1 MENGEWLDSYLSFL
15 GVERNLS
22 PATLQSY
29 EEDLRHFVYWADDR
43 GTKISALTP
52 QELDEFLTD
61 VASYAEYSPTSVAR
75 HFSSLRG
82 FLKYLLREKAFPYST
97 DSLLATPRI
106 GHYLPQCLTREEV
119 DSIFERIN
127 EISKH
132 KERDTALIELL
143 YSEGLRI
150 AEALS
155 LRISDIDFEN
165 EWITPIGKGNKQR
178 LVPLGTKA
186 KANIKAWMN
195 GPRLELSPK
204 TDTVILNTRGKKMS
218 RMGAWKLIQTYTAHL
233 AKHVT
238 PHTFRHSFAT
248 HCLEAGM
255 DLRVLQELL
264 GHANVT
270 TTQIYT
276 HINNQM
282 IQEEHKSFHP
292 REQKNKKP
300 SKD

>member
-1 MENGEWLDSYLSFL
+1 MDNSDWLDSYLSFL

-22 PATLQSY
+22 PATIQSY
-29 EEDLRHFVYWADDR
+29 EEDLRHFVFWADNRNARIAD
-43 GTKISALTP
+43 LTP
-52 QELDEFLTD
+52 PDLDTFLTE
-61 VASYAEYSPTSVAR
+61 VAGNADYSPTSVAR

-82 FLKYLLREKAFPYST
+82 FLKFLLREKAFPYST

-119 DSIFERIN
+119 ESVFD
-127 EISKH
+127 EIRLTSKRP
-132 KERDTALIELL
+132 ERDTALLELL

-150 AEALS
+150 AEALT
-155 LRISDIDFEN
+155 LRPQDIDFEN

-178 LVPLGTKA
+178 LVPLGQKA
-186 KANIKAWMN
+186 KTNLKIWMDCVR
-195 GPRLELSPK
+195 PSLSPK
-204 TDTVILNTRGKKMS
+204 SNTVILNSLGKKMT
-218 RMGAWKLIQTYTAHL
+218 RMGAWKLIQRYTAHL
-233 AKHVT
+233 EKHVT

-276 HINNQM
+276 HVNDQM
-282 IQEEHKSFHP
+282 IREEHRNFHP
-292 REQKNKKP
+292 RELENAKNGAL
-300 SKD
+300 

>member
-1 MENGEWLDSYLSFL
+1 MSNAECLDSYLSFL

-29 EEDLRHFVYWADDR
+29 GEDLRHFIDWADKR
-43 GTKISALTP
+43 ESPLSALTP
-52 QELDEFLTD
+52 EDLDAFLTE
-61 VASYAEYSPTSVAR
+61 VASAENYSPTSVAR

-82 FLKYLLREKAFPYST
+82 FLKFLQREKIFAYSI
-97 DSLLATPRI
+97 DSLLATPRL
-106 GHYLPQCLTREEV
+106 GHYLPECLTIEEI
-119 DSIFERIN
+119 DSVFDKIQ
-127 EISKH
+127 EISKNP
-132 KERDTALIELL
+132 ERDTALIELL

-155 LRISDIDFEN
+155 LRPQDIDFEN

-178 LVPLGTKA
+178 LVPLGSKA
-186 KANIKAWMN
+186 KENLKIWMQ
-195 GPRLELSPK
+195 GPRLELAPK
-204 TDTVILNTRGKKMS
+204 SNTVIVNARGKKMS
-218 RMGAWKLIQTYTAHL
+218 RMGAWQLIQKFTAHL
-233 AKHVT
+233 EKHVT

-264 GHANVT
+264 WHANVS

-276 HINNQM
+276 HVIIQM
-282 IQEEHKSFHP
+282 IRGEHQIFHP
-292 REQKNKKP
+292 REIQSREK
-300 SKD
+300 

>member
-1 MENGEWLDSYLSFL
+1 MTNGDWLDAYLSFL

-22 PATLQSY
+22 PATIQSY
-29 EEDLRHFVYWADDR
+29 AEDLRHFVYWADNRDSE
-43 GTKISALTP
+43 ISKLSP
-52 QELDEFLTD
+52 EDLDAFLME
-61 VASYAEYSPTSVAR
+61 VAGNEDYSPTSVAR

-97 DSLLATPRI
+97 ESLLATPRI
-106 GHYLPQCLTREEV
+106 GHYLPQCLTREEIESV
-119 DSIFERIN
+119 FDKVL
-127 EISKH
+127 EISKRP
-132 KERDTALIELL
+132 ERDTALLELL

-155 LRISDIDFEN
+155 LRPGDIDFDN

-178 LVPLGTKA
+178 LVPLGEKA
-186 KANIKAWMN
+186 KKNLKAWME
-195 GPRLELSPK
+195 GPRLALSPK
-204 TDTVILNTRGKKMS
+204 SNTVILNSHGKRMS
-218 RMGAWKLIQTYTAHL
+218 RMGAWKLIQRYTAHL
-233 AKHVT
+233 DKHVT

-264 GHANVT
+264 GHASVT

-276 HINNQM
+276 HVNGQM
-282 IQEEHKSFHP
+282 IREEHRTFHP
-292 REQKNKKP
+292 RELGGKR
-300 SKD
+300 